1 MKSLLV
7 QSYVALG
14 VWWALLVDLLGNF
27 DGQDQPPE
35 FIPIINGCAI
45 SLVVAHTV
53 IGARCFRRY
62 RDLRS

>member
-45 SLVVAHTV
+45 
-53 IGARCFRRY
+53 
-62 RDLRS
+62 